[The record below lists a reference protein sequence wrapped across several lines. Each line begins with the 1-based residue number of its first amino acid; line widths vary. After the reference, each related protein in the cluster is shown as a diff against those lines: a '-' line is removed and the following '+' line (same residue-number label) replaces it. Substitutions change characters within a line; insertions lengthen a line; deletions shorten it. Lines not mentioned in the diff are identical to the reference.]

1 MAFSLQGFG
10 AGFAS
15 KLTDRLDEERTRQE
29 KLQDEATSIATRQRL
44 AKQAKRD
51 EEKRIAEETIGMLTT
66 LGYTESQAG
75 EIAKS
80 GKLASDFWVNAG
92 QQMLLKGG
100 DPSTLLNISSKNAAT
115 SPENVATETIEAGEP
130 ADIGGITT
138 KVQDFNSNISG
149 TNINL
154 DVYKEFFGKPDKIE
168 STFSSALA
176 KISQKLARDP
186 ERQDADALK
195 QEQAALLADLEK
207 MKTVEREKTGT
218 NTESYTL
225 SGVSTAVREVR
236 ANSLSRFGFKLG
248 LNDTID
254 NMESGQEYLADIANI
269 SAVSQLNTRNSKI
282 QSDSM
287 GFAIRGLYD
296 NAKVGLADY
305 AFEKYNSKEGVDT
318 VTTQDFVKAAASNQ
332 YRIGQVFKDTNNLYV
347 YTGYIDPFTGMP
359 FMSYAIGK

>member
-15 KLTDRLDEERTRQE
+15 KLTDRLDEERQRQE

-44 AKQAKRD
+44 AKQAKRE
-51 EEKRIAEETIGMLTT
+51 EEKRIAEETIGMLTM
-66 LGYTESQAG
+66 LGYDESTAASIAG
-75 EIAKS
+75 K
-80 GKLASDFWVNAG
+80 GKAASEFAVTAG
-92 QQMLLKGG
+92 QQALQKGV
-100 DPSTLLNISSKNAAT
+100 DPNTVFNFSSGELGKEDQAT
-115 SPENVATETIEAGEP
+115 ITETIDAAKP
-130 ADIGGITT
+130 IDIGGFTAT
-138 KVQDFNSNISG
+138 KDETSTLVSG
-149 TNINL
+149 TGINL
-154 DVYKEFFGKPDKIE
+154 QAYKDLFAEPDKIE
-168 STFSSALA
+168 TSFSARLSV
-176 KISQKLARDP
+176 ISQKLARDP

-236 ANSLSRFGFKLG
+236 SNALSRFGFKLG

-296 NAKVGLADY
+296 SAKVGLADY

-332 YRIGQVFKDTNNLYV
+332 YRIGQVFKDSNNLYV

-359 FMSYAIGK
+359 FMSYALGK